1 MLDISVSYNR
11 YKFLG
16 CEFLTWLWFVI
27 ENQPDVLKNADA
39 ELSSLELGNRIVLEN
54 HSGELSEAI
63 TIKGDD
69 AGLEEGRLALRKGAV
84 VTEMNLLY
92 KSGEYEW
99 KFSLKG
105 ESLAFSSLK
114 TPDTG
119 KVETKDDLEGAILE
133 KLFLREKAIGLTDRL
148 FQQFIRLR
156 ISEDWDKMVN
166 SSIREWIHSED

>member
-16 CEFLTWLWFVI
+16 CEFLTWLWFVM
-27 ENQPDVLKNADA
+27 ENQPDELKQADP

-54 HSGELSEAI
+54 HSGDLSEVI

-69 AGLEEGRLALRKGAV
+69 AGLEEGRLALKKGAV

-119 KVETKDDLEGAILE
+119 KVETKDDLEGAVLE
-133 KLFLREKAIGLTDRL
+133 KIFLREKAIGLTDRL
-148 FQQFIRLR
+148 FQQFIHLR
-156 ISEDWDKMVN
+156 ISEDWDNIVN
-166 SSIREWIHSED
+166 SSIRKWIHSED